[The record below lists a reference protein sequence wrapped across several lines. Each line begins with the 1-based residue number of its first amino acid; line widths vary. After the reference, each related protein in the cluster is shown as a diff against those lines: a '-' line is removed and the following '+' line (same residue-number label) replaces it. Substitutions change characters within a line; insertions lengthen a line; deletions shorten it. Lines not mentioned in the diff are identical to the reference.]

1 MWSAEAL
8 ERSSGYAGRDTAA
21 QPFAAITGLL
31 TAITSAMEFSREL
44 RHKVS
49 AGSITVSFRLW
60 QRPQVRVGGIYA
72 VRDVHIQVDAVD
84 VIPFYAISDADVR
97 RTGEPDRELLRNR
110 AAHAGPISDDTVLYR
125 VEFHVV

>member
-1 MWSAEAL
+1 M
-8 ERSSGYAGRDTAA
+8 
-21 QPFAAITGLL
+21 Q
-31 TAITSAMEFSREL
+31 FSRDL
-44 RHKVS
+44 RDKVI

-72 VRDVHIQVDAVD
+72 VRDVFIQVDAID

-97 RTGEPDRELLRNR
+97 RAGEPDRESLRKR
-110 AAHAGPISDDTVLYR
+110 AAHAGQISHDTVLYR